1 MQECEV
7 ILLKEPNAPDILAML
22 GEIEA
27 RLQASGHTLAA
38 SSASNGLT
46 TLPNY
51 GANGAG
57 KGNNSLVEVAG
68 RNSTLKGK
76 RAAAPQLGERG
87 DDHLGKF
94 LIVQQLFPVD
104 EVNEALASVNRSN
117 KELAGQELGFS
128 LLDYLCKN
136 DELKMDQVLSQLLD
150 RTKFAFIPLEY
161 YDIDR
166 HVVRMLRGQ
175 SHARPADGAI
185 RFDQPHDHGGDVAI
199 HSTPPAAKRCSNLSI
214 IT

>member
-1 MQECEV
+1 MLEHKLSEEEQSQILQTIEMFEVIIQTQPDDYQSLEILKEAYSKVGRKEESARTSRRLAEAYFNVGSFTQAMQECEV

-51 GANGAG
+51 AANGAG
-57 KGNNSLVEVAG
+57 KGSNSLVEVAG

-87 DDHLGKF
+87 DDQLGKF

-117 KELAGQELGFS
+117 KELTGQALGLAPRLS
-128 LLDYLCKN
+128 L
-136 DELKMDQVLSQLLD
+136 Q
-150 RTKFAFIPLEY
+150 
-161 YDIDR
+161 
-166 HVVRMLRGQ
+166 
-175 SHARPADGAI
+175 
-185 RFDQPHDHGGDVAI
+185 
-199 HSTPPAAKRCSNLSI
+199 KR
-214 IT
+214 